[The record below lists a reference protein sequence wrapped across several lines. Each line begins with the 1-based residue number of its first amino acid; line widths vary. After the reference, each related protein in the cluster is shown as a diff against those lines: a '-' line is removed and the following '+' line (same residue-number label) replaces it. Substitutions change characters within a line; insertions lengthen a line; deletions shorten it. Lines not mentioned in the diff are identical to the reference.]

1 MLKKIPVSQVR
12 LGMHIQALEGAWI
25 DHPFW
30 QTHFVLEDVADL
42 HKLQESQVP
51 AVVIDVSKGLDV
63 LVPAR
68 AVAPPAESRPP
79 PSSAPE
85 TTPAAAPSVR
95 TASGPPPAPDR
106 SLAEELHQ
114 AQAICAGAREQ
125 VTSMFAEARLG
136 KALDAEQ
143 CLPLVNEIADSVF
156 RNPGA
161 LVSLARLKTQD
172 DYTYMHSVAVCAL
185 MVSLARQLALSESQC
200 REAGLAGLLHDLGKA
215 VMPLEVLNKP
225 GKLTDDEFTIMKSHP
240 VRGYEMLQEAHGAPE
255 AAMDVCLHHHER
267 MDGTGYPHRLPGER
281 ISLLAR
287 MGAVCD
293 VYDAITSNRPYKAG
307 WDPAN
312 SVAKMASWK
321 GHFDPLIFQSFVKSL
336 GIYPVGSLVRLQSG
350 RLAVVTEQN
359 PQSLVTPIVKAFF
372 SINAQMP
379 MTPVVLDL
387 SQSSDQIVSRENPH
401 LWGFKDLDRLWAGE
415 FLPY

>member
-1 MLKKIPVSQVR
+1 MLKRIPVSQVR

-30 QTHFVLEDVADL
+30 QTRFVLEDVEDL
-42 HKLQESQVP
+42 RKLQESQVP

-63 LVPAR
+63 LEAR
-68 AVAPPAESRPP
+68 KAVAPTTGAPQPLLVPEHPP
-79 PSSAPE
+79 VA
-85 TTPAAAPSVR
+85 
-95 TASGPPPAPDR
+95 TASAEVSLGPPPEPDR

-114 AQAICAGAREQ
+114 AQVICDEARDQ

-136 KALDAEQ
+136 KALDAER

-185 MVSLARQLALSESQC
+185 MVSLARQLALSEAQC
-200 REAGLAGLLHDLGKA
+200 REAGMAGLLHDLGKA

-267 MDGTGYPHRLPGER
+267 MDSTGYPHRLPGDR

-307 WDPAN
+307 WDPAS

-350 RLAVVTEQN
+350 RLAVVTEQH

-379 MTPVVLDL
+379 MTPVLLDL
-387 SQSSDQIVSRENPH
+387 SQSSDQIVSRENPK
-401 LWGFKDLDRLWAGE
+401 LWGFKDLDHLWAGDV
-415 FLPY
+415 LPS